1 MSNVEYAA
9 LGGIVAMILFVLLV
23 LWVLMV
29 VAHWRMFTKA
39 GEKGWKAL
47 IPIYSDYTMFK
58 LVWNTKSFWIFTA
71 LGIVSSLIS
80 SLTNQ
85 VVMVNDQLTYV
96 STGNAFLGIVSF
108 IASTG
113 VLIYMVLAAIKTSL
127 AFGKGMGFAVGL
139 LFLPNIFNL
148 ILGFGSAEYLGP
160 QE

>member
-39 GEKGWKAL
+39 GEQGWKAL